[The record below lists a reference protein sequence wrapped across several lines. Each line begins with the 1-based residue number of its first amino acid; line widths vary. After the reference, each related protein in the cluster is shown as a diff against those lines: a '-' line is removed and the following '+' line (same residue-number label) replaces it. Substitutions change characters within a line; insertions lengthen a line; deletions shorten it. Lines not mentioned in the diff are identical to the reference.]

1 MDTQPPDRHRCDAG
15 FPAAAV
21 VRAMR
26 RAVARRQLDLSGLR
40 VLTEA
45 GVGYARITAV
55 LAAMAG
61 AEAVLAIGRDTP
73 QASRKDAEQQTG
85 WLAAV
90 AGVQDRVR
98 FFPSRL
104 QAPLATVDLV
114 TDLPGV
120 RPIDETLTRNL
131 PDTAVVAIMGG
142 AAHWRP
148 ADVDVATC
156 RRAGIAVAG
165 VDEDA
170 LGLYRDLAME
180 AVWGLLSLGVA
191 VPGAMVLAAGDGDA
205 YGHVVAALAALHAHV
220 LVAAPEAAGRIELYG
235 GRKVGDALADA
246 GALARLPEAD
256 ALVLCPSSPE
266 QRWFGPGGLDAAR
279 LAAAAPHLAVV
290 SQGGEG
296 DRLALAGA
304 GLRTWPRPRPGPDPG
319 ALFELVPGPLIEL
332 RAAGLRVGQAM
343 VHARRRGSSPLAA
356 EQAAADEVHAQQLPK
371 DLGGARRT

>member
-1 MDTQPPDRHRCDAG
+1 MDTPPPDRHRCDAG

-26 RAVARRQLDLSGLR
+26 PPCAPAARPQRPARAHRG
-40 VLTEA
+40 

-131 PDTAVVAIMGG
+131 PDTAVVAIMGRRPLAPGRRGRGHLPARGHRRGRRGRGRPGLVPRPRHGSGVGPAQPGRGRARRDGAGRRRRRRLRARGSGARG
-142 AAHWRP
+142 AARP
-148 ADVDVATC
+148 
-156 RRAGIAVAG
+156 RAG
-165 VDEDA
+165 
-170 LGLYRDLAME
+170 
-180 AVWGLLSLGVA
+180 
-191 VPGAMVLAAGDGDA
+191 
-205 YGHVVAALAALHAHV
+205 
-220 LVAAPEAAGRIELYG
+220 AAPGGAGRIELYG

-246 GALARLPEAD
+246 GAMACLPEAD

-290 SQGGEG
+290 SQGGES

-319 ALFELVPGPLIEL
+319 ALFELVPAAHRAARR
-332 RAAGLRVGQAM
+332 RAAGRPGHGARAPARLVAAGGGAGR
-343 VHARRRGSSPLAA
+343 RRRGARPAAPQGLARA
-356 EQAAADEVHAQQLPK
+356 H
-371 DLGGARRT
+371 